1 MRRGATA
8 HARDER
14 LLVNGGR
21 LAARLLG
28 HDREDAREHEGA
40 DARDERYRCEFPH
53 RLAILTCPEAS
64 LQCAGGGYCAY
75 NAGMPISFLFGCP
88 LVARVLPVL
97 LSATTLMLSVTLAAH
112 AEDWPEYRGKGR
124 RGVWTETGIVGALPA
139 DGLKVRW
146 RTPIDAGWSSPV
158 VSGGR
163 VFLTDFTRAENS
175 TDVVERAIC
184 LDEETGRILWTHTW
198 EADYRT
204 VGATWEGPRVTPTV
218 DGDRVWFVGAT
229 GKLLSMDVE
238 SGAVVWS
245 WDLMSDYDA
254 TPPMW
259 GFSSAPLVDGPRLIT
274 IVGGEGNARVVAF
287 DKLTGEE
294 IWRALPADA
303 DIGVPMPIIIE
314 AAGRPQLVIW
324 FPEKVVSLDPATGEL
339 YWEQPTRTG
348 FNMNITP
355 PVRSGTRLLISS
367 FYNGSTMLALDDDR
381 PDAELVW
388 KGQSDNEI
396 TTDGLHSVMTTPVI
410 LGDHV
415 YGVGSFGQFRA
426 LDAETGERLW
436 ETQAL
441 TGERARWASAF
452 IVVHED
458 RFFINNDRGELI
470 IAKFSPTGYE
480 EIGRTPLI
488 TPTSNSSNRR
498 RLGGVN
504 WVAAAY
510 ANRHVFARNDE
521 EVLSASLAA
530 ADYPDLP
537 TSTTPVRR
545 AEATPSAAAEAAD
558 TGRPPLTL
566 QFAASG
572 TTAGDI
578 TTFEYGEFYL
588 LTGRGVNTPVFV
600 TDYGVVA
607 VDPARSASFAEIRA
621 EIDRITE
628 ARLTTIVHTRAY
640 PAEAEHL
647 TGFPRLTEVVAHND
661 AADALRRLNPL
672 EGERARFAPTRTY
685 DSELSLFDGRS
696 RIELYHFGAGATAG
710 DTVLVVPRFNMA
722 YLGDL
727 FPWKGVPL
735 IDRDMGG
742 SATALP
748 KTLEQVVA
756 MLERAGVT
764 FVLPGRADPPT
775 KQTLLG
781 WLTVDD
787 VREYAVF
794 CRELL
799 AAVQEQLRGGS
810 GVDDI
815 AAGLEMMESFNGY
828 DLQHARAYIE
838 AVLSEMQ

>member
-1 MRRGATA
+1 MQSSCRRGVT
-8 HARDER
+8 
-14 LLVNGGR
+14 LSGR
-21 LAARLLG
+21 IFSA
-28 HDREDAREHEGA
+28 
-40 DARDERYRCEFPH
+40 F
-53 RLAILTCPEAS
+53 
-64 LQCAGGGYCAY
+64 
-75 NAGMPISFLFGCP
+75 
-88 LVARVLPVL
+88 LVAIFVLALGAP
-97 LSATTLMLSVTLAAH
+97 TAH

-146 RTPIDAGWSSPV
+146 RTPIRAGWSSPV

-175 TDVVERAIC
+175 TEVVERALC

-218 DGDRVWFVGAT
+218 EGDRVYFVGAT

-238 SGAVVWS
+238 SGAVVWTRE
-245 WDLMSDYDA
+245 LMAEYDA

-274 IVGGEGNARVVAF
+274 IVGGEDDARVVAF

-294 IWRALPADA
+294 IWRALPTDH
-303 DIGVPMPIIIE
+303 DIGVPVPIIIE
-314 AAGRPQLVIW
+314 AAGRPQLIIW
-324 FPEKVVSLDPATGEL
+324 FPEKLVSLDPTTGEL
-339 YWEQPTRTG
+339 YWEQPTRTD

-355 PVRSGTRLLISS
+355 PVLSGSRLLISS

-388 KGQSDNEI
+388 KGQSNNEI
-396 TTDGLHSVMTTPVI
+396 ATDGLHSVMTTPVI

-426 LDAETGERLW
+426 LDAVTGERLW

-452 IVVHED
+452 IVAHED

-470 IAKFSPTGYE
+470 IAKFSPDGYE

-488 TPTSNSSNRR
+488 APTSNSSNRR

-510 ANRHVFARNDE
+510 ANRHVLARNDE

-537 TSTTPVRR
+537 ASSTPVRV
-545 AEATPSAAAEAAD
+545 AEATPAAD
-558 TGRPPLTL
+558 PDAAGTDRPPLTM

-572 TTAGDI
+572 TTTGDI
-578 TTFEYGEFYL
+578 STFEFGEFYL
-588 LTGRGVNTPVFV
+588 LSGRGVNTPVFV
-600 TDYGVVA
+600 TDHGIVA
-607 VDPARSASFAEIRA
+607 VDPARTASFAEIRA
-621 EIDRITE
+621 ELDRITE
-628 ARLTTIVHTRAY
+628 ARFTTIVHTRAHA
-640 PAEAEHL
+640 AEPGHL
-647 TGFPRLTEVVAHND
+647 AGFPHLAEVVAQEG

-672 EGERARFAPTRTY
+672 EGERARFAPTRTF
-685 DSELSLFDGRS
+685 DSALSLFDDRS
-696 RIELYHFGAGATAG
+696 RIELHHFGAGATGG
-710 DTVLVVPRFNMA
+710 DAVLVVPRFNMA

-727 FPWKGVPL
+727 MPWKGVPL
-735 IDRDMGG
+735 IDRDLGG
-742 SATALP
+742 SAAALP
-748 KTLEQVVA
+748 ETLERAVA
-756 MLERAGVT
+756 ALDEAGVT
-764 FVLPGRADPPT
+764 FVLPGRAAPPFQ
-775 KQTLLG
+775 QTILA

-799 AAVQEQLRGGS
+799 AAVQEQLRRGN

-815 AAGLEMMESFNGY
+815 AAGLATVESFNGY
-828 DLQHARAYIE
+828 DLQNARAYIE
-838 AVLSEMQ
+838 AVRAEMQ

>member
-1 MRRGATA
+1 MQSCR
-8 HARDER
+8 
-14 LLVNGGR
+14 
-21 LAARLLG
+21 
-28 HDREDAREHEGA
+28 
-40 DARDERYRCEFPH
+40 PH
-53 RLAILTCPEAS
+53 VAP
-64 LQCAGGGYCAY
+64 
-75 NAGMPISFLFGCP
+75 LFGRFLP
-88 LVARVLPVL
+88 AFLVAIVAPALGV
-97 LSATTLMLSVTLAAH
+97 STAG

-175 TDVVERAIC
+175 TDVVERALC

-229 GKLLSMDVE
+229 GKMFAMDVE
-238 SGAVVWS
+238 SGAVVWTRE
-245 WDLMSDYDA
+245 LMSEYDA

-294 IWRALPADA
+294 IWRALPTDH
-303 DIGVPMPIIIE
+303 DIGVPVPIIIE
-314 AAGRPQLVIW
+314 AAGRPQLIIW
-324 FPEKVVSLDPATGEL
+324 FPEKLVSLDPTTGEL
-339 YWEQPTRTG
+339 YWEEPTRTD

-355 PVRSGTRLLISS
+355 PVLSGSRLLISS

-388 KGQSDNEI
+388 KGQSNNEI
-396 TTDGLHSVMTTPVI
+396 ATDGLHSVMTTPVI
-410 LGDHV
+410 LGDHI

-426 LDAETGERLW
+426 LDAVTGERLW

-452 IVVHED
+452 IVAHED

-470 IAKFSPTGYE
+470 IAKFSPAGYE

-488 TPTSNSSNRR
+488 APTSNSSNRR

-510 ANRHVFARNDE
+510 ANRHVLARNDE

-537 TSTTPVRR
+537 ASGKPVRV
-545 AEATPSAAAEAAD
+545 AEATPAADPEAAD
-558 TGRPPLTL
+558 TGRPPLTM

-572 TTAGDI
+572 TTTGDI
-578 TTFEYGEFYL
+578 STFEFGEFYL
-588 LTGRGVNTPVFV
+588 LSGRGVNTPVFV
-600 TDYGVVA
+600 TDHGIVA
-607 VDPARSASFAEIRA
+607 VDPARTASFAEIRA
-621 EIDRITE
+621 ELDRITE
-628 ARLTTIVHTRAY
+628 ARFTTIVHTRAHA
-640 PAEAEHL
+640 AEPERL
-647 TGFPRLTEVVAHND
+647 TGFPHVTQVVAQDN
-661 AADALRRLNPL
+661 AASALRRLNPL
-672 EGERARFAPTRTY
+672 EGERAHFAPTRTY
-685 DSELSLFDGRS
+685 DSELSLFDDRS
-696 RIELYHFGAGATAG
+696 RIQLRHFGAGATGG
-710 DTVLVVPRFNMA
+710 DAVLVVPRFNMA

-727 FPWKGVPL
+727 MPWKGVPV

-742 SATALP
+742 SAVALP
-748 KTLEQVVA
+748 ETLDQVVEALEQ
-756 MLERAGVT
+756 AGVT
-764 FVLPGRADPPT
+764 FVLPGRAAPPFQ
-775 KQTLLG
+775 QTILG

-787 VREYAVF
+787 VRQYAVF

-799 AAVQEQLRGGS
+799 AAVQEQLRHGN
-810 GVDDI
+810 GVDAI
-815 AAGLEMMESFNGY
+815 AAGLETVESFNGY
-828 DLQHARAYIE
+828 DLRNARTYIE
-838 AVLSEMQ
+838 AVRAEMP

>member
-1 MRRGATA
+1 MLVLRIQSV
-8 HARDER
+8 R
-14 LLVNGGR
+14 L
-21 LAARLLG
+21 
-28 HDREDAREHEGA
+28 
-40 DARDERYRCEFPH
+40 
-53 RLAILTCPEAS
+53 T
-64 LQCAGGGYCAY
+64 
-75 NAGMPISFLFGCP
+75 
-88 LVARVLPVL
+88 RVLPAL
-97 LSATTLMLSVTLAAH
+97 LILAVALAGAAPAAH

-146 RTPIDAGWSSPV
+146 RTPINAGWSSPV
-158 VSGGR
+158 VSDGR

-184 LDEETGRILWTHTW
+184 LDEETGDILWTHSW
-198 EADYRT
+198 DADYRT
-204 VGATWEGPRVTPTV
+204 VGATWEGPRVTPTA
-218 DGDRVWFVGAT
+218 DGDRVYFVGAT

-238 SGAVVWS
+238 SGAVVWTR
-245 WDLMSDYDA
+245 DLMSEYDA

-303 DIGVPMPIIIE
+303 DIGVPVPIIIE

-324 FPEKVVSLDPATGEL
+324 FPEKLVSLDPLTGEL
-339 YWEQPTRTG
+339 YWEQPTRTD

-355 PVRSGTRLLISS
+355 PVRSGSRLLISS

-388 KGQSDNEI
+388 KGNSNNEI
-396 TTDGLHSVMTTPVI
+396 ATDGLHSVMTTPVI

-426 LDAETGERLW
+426 LDAVTGERLW

-452 IVVHED
+452 IVAHED
-458 RFFINNDRGELI
+458 RFFINNDRGDLI
-470 IAKFSPTGYE
+470 IAKFSPAGYE
-480 EIGRTPLI
+480 EISRTPLI
-488 TPTSNSSNRR
+488 APTSNSSNRR

-510 ANRHVFARNDE
+510 ANRHVLARNDE

-537 TSTTPVRR
+537 ASTTPVRV
-545 AEATPSAAAEAAD
+545 AEAAPAADPGAVD
-558 TGRPPLTL
+558 TDRPPLTM

-572 TTAGDI
+572 TTTGDI
-578 TTFEYGEFYL
+578 STFEFGEFYL
-588 LTGRGVNTPVFV
+588 LSGRGVNTPVFV
-600 TDYGVVA
+600 TDYGIVA

-621 EIDRITE
+621 ELDRITE
-628 ARLTTIVHTRAY
+628 ARFTAIIHTRAHA
-640 PAEAEHL
+640 AEPEHL
-647 TGFPRLTEVVAHND
+647 TGFPHVTEVVAQND
-661 AADALRRLNPL
+661 AASALRRLNAL

-696 RIELYHFGAGATAG
+696 RIELHHFGAGATGG
-710 DTVLVVPRFNMA
+710 DAVLVVPRFNMA

-727 FPWKGVPL
+727 MPWKGVPL
-735 IDRDMGG
+735 IDRDLGG
-742 SATALP
+742 SAVALP
-748 KTLEQVVA
+748 ETLDQVVTTLEQ
-756 MLERAGVT
+756 AGVT
-764 FVLPGRADPPT
+764 FVLPGRAAPPFQ
-775 KQTLLG
+775 QTILG

-787 VREYAVF
+787 VRGYAVF

-799 AAVQEQLRGGS
+799 AAVQEQLRRGN

-815 AAGLEMMESFNGY
+815 AAGLAMVESFNGY
-828 DLQHARAYIE
+828 DLQNARAYIE
-838 AVLSEMQ
+838 AVRAEMP

>member
-1 MRRGATA
+1 
-8 HARDER
+8 
-14 LLVNGGR
+14 
-21 LAARLLG
+21 
-28 HDREDAREHEGA
+28 
-40 DARDERYRCEFPH
+40 
-53 RLAILTCPEAS
+53 
-64 LQCAGGGYCAY
+64 
-75 NAGMPISFLFGCP
+75 MPISSLFGCP
-88 LVARVLPVL
+88 LVARALPVL
-97 LSATTLMLSVTLAAH
+97 ISAATLVLSVAPAAH

-124 RGVWTETGIVGALPA
+124 RGVWTETGIVEALPA

-146 RTPIDAGWSSPV
+146 RTPINAGWSSPV

-175 TDVVERAIC
+175 TDVVERAVC

-218 DGDRVWFVGAT
+218 DGDRVYFFGAT
-229 GKLLSMDVE
+229 GKLSSMDVE
-238 SGAVVWS
+238 SGAVVWTRE
-245 WDLMSDYDA
+245 LMSEYDA

-274 IVGGEGNARVVAF
+274 IVGGEDNARVVAF

-303 DIGVPMPIIIE
+303 DIGVPVPIIIE

-324 FPEKVVSLDPATGEL
+324 FPEKLVSLDPLTGEL
-339 YWEQPTRTG
+339 YWEEPTRTD

-355 PVRSGTRLLISS
+355 PVRSGSRLLISS

-388 KGQSDNEI
+388 KGQSNNEI
-396 TTDGLHSVMTTPVI
+396 ITDGLHSVMTTPVI
-410 LGDHV
+410 LGDHI

-426 LDAETGERLW
+426 LDAVTGERLW

-452 IVVHED
+452 IVAHED
-458 RFFINNDRGELI
+458 RFFINNDRGDLI
-470 IAKFSPTGYE
+470 IAKFSPAGYE

-488 TPTSNSSNRR
+488 APTSNSSNRR

-510 ANRHVFARNDE
+510 ANRHVLARNDE

-537 TSTTPVRR
+537 ASTTPVRV
-545 AEATPSAAAEAAD
+545 AEAAPAADPDAVD
-558 TGRPPLTL
+558 TDRPPLTM

-572 TTAGDI
+572 TTTGDI
-578 TTFEYGEFYL
+578 STFEFGEFYL
-588 LTGRGVNTPVFV
+588 LSGRGVNTPVFV
-600 TDYGVVA
+600 TDYGIVA

-621 EIDRITE
+621 ELDRITE
-628 ARLTTIVHTRAY
+628 APFTTIVHTRAHG
-640 PAEAEHL
+640 AEPERLA
-647 TGFPRLTEVVAHND
+647 GFPRLTEVVAQDD
-661 AADALRRLNPL
+661 AAAALLRLNPL
-672 EGERARFAPTRTY
+672 EGVRARFAPTRTFAH
-685 DSELSLFDGRS
+685 ELSLFDGRS
-696 RIELYHFGAGATAG
+696 RVDLHHFGAGATGG
-710 DTVLVVPRFNMA
+710 DAVLVVPRFNMA

-727 FPWKGVPL
+727 MPWKGVPL
-735 IDRDMGG
+735 IDRELGG
-742 SATALP
+742 SALALP
-748 KTLEQVVA
+748 ETLEQVVEV
-756 MLERAGVT
+756 LEQAGVT
-764 FVLPGRADPPT
+764 FVLPGRAAPPSE
-775 KQTLLG
+775 QTILG

-787 VREYAVF
+787 VRDYAVF

-799 AAVQEQLRGGS
+799 AAVQEQLRRGN

-815 AAGLEMMESFNGY
+815 AAGLAMVESFNGY
-828 DLQHARAYIE
+828 DLQNARAYIE
-838 AVLSEMQ
+838 AVRAEMP

>member
-1 MRRGATA
+1 MPSSSPCCAVLLRRT
-8 HARDER
+8 
-14 LLVNGGR
+14 
-21 LAARLLG
+21 
-28 HDREDAREHEGA
+28 
-40 DARDERYRCEFPH
+40 
-53 RLAILTCPEAS
+53 
-64 LQCAGGGYCAY
+64 
-75 NAGMPISFLFGCP
+75 
-88 LVARVLPVL
+88 LPVL
-97 LSATTLMLSVTLAAH
+97 LSAAVLLAGVAPAAE

-146 RTPIDAGWSSPV
+146 RTPVNAGWSSPV

-184 LDEETGRILWTHTW
+184 LDEETGRILWTHSW

-204 VGATWEGPRVTPTV
+204 VGATWEGPRVTPTA
-218 DGDRVWFVGAT
+218 DGGRVWFVGAT

-238 SGAVVWS
+238 SGDVVWTRE
-245 WDLMSDYDA
+245 LMSEYDA

-274 IVGGEGNARVVAF
+274 IVGGEDNARVVAF

-294 IWRALPADA
+294 IWRALPSDA
-303 DIGVPMPIIIE
+303 DMGVPVPIIIE

-324 FPEKVVSLDPATGEL
+324 FPERLVSLDPASGEL
-339 YWEQPTRTG
+339 YWEQPTRTD

-355 PVRSGTRLLISS
+355 PVRSGSRLLISS
-367 FYNGSTMLALDDDR
+367 FYNGSTMMALDDDR
-381 PDAELVW
+381 PAAEMVW
-388 KGQSDNEI
+388 KGNSDNEI
-396 TTDGLHSVMTTPVI
+396 ATDGLHSVMTTPVI

-426 LDAETGERLW
+426 LDAVTGERLW

-452 IVVHED
+452 IVAHED

-470 IAKFSPTGYE
+470 IARFSPAGYE
-480 EIGRTPLI
+480 EISRTELI
-488 TPTSNSSNRR
+488 APTSNSSNRR

-510 ANRHVFARNDE
+510 ANRHVLARNDE

-537 TSTTPVRR
+537 ASTTPVRV
-545 AEATPSAAAEAAD
+545 AEATPAADPEAAD
-558 TGRPPLTL
+558 SDRPPLTM

-572 TTAGDI
+572 TTTGGI
-578 TTFEYGEFYL
+578 STFEFGEFYL
-588 LTGRGVNTPVFV
+588 LSGRGVNTPVFV
-600 TDYGVVA
+600 TDYGIVA

-621 EIDRITE
+621 ELDRITE
-628 ARLTTIVHTRAY
+628 AQFTTIVHTRPYAAE
-640 PAEAEHL
+640 PAHL
-647 TGFPRLTEVVAHND
+647 TGFPHVTEVVAQDD
-661 AADALRRLNPL
+661 AASALRRLNPL
-672 EGERARFAPTRTY
+672 QGELARFAPTRTY

-696 RIELYHFGAGATAG
+696 RIELHHFGAGATGG
-710 DTVLVVPRFNMA
+710 DAVLVVPRFNMA

-727 FPWKGVPL
+727 MPWKGVPV
-735 IDRDMGG
+735 IDRDLGG
-742 SATALP
+742 SAAALP
-748 KTLEQVVA
+748 ETLDRVVETLEQ
-756 MLERAGVT
+756 AGVT
-764 FVLPGRADPPT
+764 FVLPGRAAPPFE
-775 KQTLLG
+775 QTILA
-781 WLTVDD
+781 WYTVDD

-799 AAVQEQLRGGS
+799 AAVQEQLRRGN

-815 AAGLEMMESFNGY
+815 AAGLAMMESFNGY
-828 DLQHARAYIE
+828 DLQGARQYVE
-838 AVLSEMQ
+838 AVRAEMQ